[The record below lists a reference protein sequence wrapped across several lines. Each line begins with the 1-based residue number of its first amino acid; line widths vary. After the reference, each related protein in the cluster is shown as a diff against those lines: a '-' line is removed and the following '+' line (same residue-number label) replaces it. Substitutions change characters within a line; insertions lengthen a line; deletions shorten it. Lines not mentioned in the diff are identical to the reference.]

1 MFCSP
6 GDSKSK
12 SRVVAIPDTE
22 FEGNLYFEN
31 VKYVTEEGV

>member
-12 SRVVAIPDTE
+12 SRVVAISGTE
-22 FEGNLYFEN
+22 FKRNLYFEN